1 MKSIFSD
8 SLTFRNLRINRIHI
22 SKLFQGHMETTIEE
36 SDILDSGEL
45 RETGSNDKEGRIIVS
60 ISVSLHNNQM
70 QRILG
75 IVCVERFERDLRI
88 RLG

>member
-8 SLTFRNLRINRIHI
+8 SLSLRNLRINRIHI

-45 RETGSNDKEGRIIVS
+45 RETGSNNKEGGVIVS
-60 ISVSLHNNQM
+60 ESVFANNN
-70 QRILG
+70 RITTNFQDNTD
-75 IVCVERFERDLRI
+75 RRI
-88 RLG
+88 